1 MDRTDGSRRQR
12 KNTPLTKGEKWLLG
26 AGLVL
31 VGLFFTYAI
40 SSYILDLDPKVSIP
54 PPAPIPSPNALD
66 YYIQGRSLLTKQIIV
81 GNGKTARTIDL
92 DRIRKNISKRFLVQS
107 PSNWPDKTLTLADM
121 QALTA
126 KNSAVFPIVQ
136 QALNTEYRNPTIR
149 SYQSSTEF
157 PYYSLRDITTLL
169 VIDGDTKCLS
179 GDMTGGAERYL
190 DAIHMGV
197 DVPRGGTIVIAQI
210 GRSAQSQGR
219 TGLWSFHDKLSGSQA
234 RRAARRLETIVSRQV
249 PVVEVLQ
256 EEKWYG
262 QARLLEWFQEPGWR
276 NGLGNRWS
284 LSSLR
289 AAISL
294 QLTSKRTVMRNYT
307 RCLDAIIANTKLPYA
322 LQKEI
327 PNSGD
332 FISNDYANSA
342 RYTPLYFRRND
353 TMNALL
359 IVSLALHAYRA
370 DHGQYPAS
378 LKELVPAYL
387 RAIPNDPFAVQ
398 GPLLYKRANKSYVLY
413 SVGPDGTDNGGQACL
428 GRDLQNGK
436 WVMISASIGGVGKN
450 VTGDIVAGVTL
461 P

>member
-1 MDRTDGSRRQR
+1 
-12 KNTPLTKGEKWLLG
+12 
-26 AGLVL
+26 
-31 VGLFFTYAI
+31 
-40 SSYILDLDPKVSIP
+40 
-54 PPAPIPSPNALD
+54 
-66 YYIQGRSLLTKQIIV
+66 
-81 GNGKTARTIDL
+81 
-92 DRIRKNISKRFLVQS
+92 
-107 PSNWPDKTLTLADM
+107 
-121 QALTA
+121 
-126 KNSAVFPIVQ
+126 
-136 QALNTEYRNPTIR
+136 
-149 SYQSSTEF
+149 
-157 PYYSLRDITTLL
+157 
-169 VIDGDTKCLS
+169 
-179 GDMTGGAERYL
+179 
-190 DAIHMGV
+190 
-197 DVPRGGTIVIAQI
+197 
-210 GRSAQSQGR
+210 
-219 TGLWSFHDKLSGSQA
+219 
-234 RRAARRLETIVSRQV
+234 
-249 PVVEVLQ
+249 
-256 EEKWYG
+256 
-262 QARLLEWFQEPGWR
+262 
-276 NGLGNRWS
+276 
-284 LSSLR
+284 
-289 AAISL
+289 
-294 QLTSKRTVMRNYT
+294 MRNYT